1 MGYWIFE
8 RESNNFKDILN
19 DTSIKPLIRIKISWK
34 NHLMIMLNNDNNKV
48 ENVESYIALKFGD
61 SLKKSELAKNY
72 TPIDGVDYISK
83 VPPHLKNQRR
93 K

>member
-61 SLKKSELAKNY
+61 SLKKGELVKNY

-83 VPPHLKNQRR
+83 VPLHLKNQRR